1 MYCSKCGK
9 KNSDA
14 AVFCRYC
21 GSDLSAPPE
30 DGSAGGLVPE
40 QSGENRRPAPYSPEH
55 AGGTGRKK
63 PVAAWLIVLL
73 TLLGIAAI
81 AAATIFLLPFFKE
94 NFPGRAS
101 APTITAQLTA
111 TPAAAMPIE
120 TKTTLT
126 PPANV
131 PFSNPPETVTPV
143 PQDASDEGADD
154 SGTGDNSVV
163 LPDYIEISNPNLIL
177 RETNSRVFASSDDF
191 IDALCNDYWYLLAN
205 YRNPDAV
212 PINGGYVDMSQ
223 FTREAGTNR
232 SLLFYT
238 IGSFDF
244 LLVDEDDWSTVISSD
259 TEEYDVA
266 NLNGIWFAYHDTE
279 QKATYQDYA
288 YRIYIVF
295 CIEAES
301 GALLESLC
309 LYDETNNDL
318 TLISTINYY
327 VHRHDDGQIGQNN
340 QGGTAADADSSVNAS
355 WNKQKDF
362 TNELLRHIWSFSNK
376 AVFSDGIDYSGM
388 YSEEGYSDAY
398 NIWLTFDSDGTLEQ
412 QYISLSDGSA
422 TTHNYKYAADT
433 RCVYVYLGENIQ
445 YNGNFYQWWIQYY
458 INTDGNLVARFLLWN
473 AERHESLPL
482 NWGDIFR
489 SINGPVSLP

>member
-9 KNSDA
+9 KNPDT

-30 DGSAGGLVPE
+30 DGAAGGFVPE
-40 QSGENRRPAPYSPEH
+40 QSGRGSSPASYPPEY
-55 AGGTGRKK
+55 AGGSGQKK
-63 PVAAWLIVLL
+63 PLAAWLIVLL

-101 APTITAQLTA
+101 APEITAQLTA
-111 TPAAAMPIE
+111 TPAAVMPIE
-120 TKTTLT
+120 TTAALT

-131 PFSNPPETVTPV
+131 PFSNPPETITPV
-143 PQDASDEGADD
+143 PQDASDESEGAPDAGDD
-154 SGTGDNSVV
+154 SVV
-163 LPDYIEISNPNLIL
+163 LPDIIEITNPNLIS
-177 RETNSRVFASSDDF
+177 REWNSRVFASSDDF
-191 IDALCNDYWYLLAN
+191 IDALCEDYWYLFAN
-205 YRNPDAV
+205 YRNPNAV
-212 PINGGYVDMSQ
+212 PINGGYVDMAQ

-266 NLNGIWFAYHDTE
+266 SLNGTWLAYHDTE
-279 QKATYQDYA
+279 QKATYQDHA

-295 CIEAES
+295 GVEADT
-301 GALLESLC
+301 GALMESLC
-309 LYDETNNDL
+309 LFDEIDKDITF
-318 TLISTINYY
+318 ISTTNLY
-327 VHRHDDGQIGQNN
+327 VHRHDD
-340 QGGTAADADSSVNAS
+340 GTAADADSSINAR
-355 WNKQKDF
+355 WDNQQDF
-362 TNELLRHIWSFSNK
+362 MNTLSNHVWSFSHK
-376 AVFSDGIDYSGM
+376 AEFSDGIDYSGM
-388 YSEEGYSDAY
+388 YSEEMYSGTY
-398 NIWLTFDSDGTLEQ
+398 NNWLTFASDETVQQ
-412 QYISLSDGSA
+412 QYILLSDGS
-422 TTHNYKYAADT
+422 TTTYNHKYAADT
-433 RCVYVYLGENIQ
+433 RSVYVYLGENIQ
-445 YNGNFYQWWIQYY
+445 YNGYFYQWWIQYY

-473 AERHESLPL
+473 AERDESLPL
-482 NWGDIFR
+482 NWGDIFT